1 MVESIKNSI
10 HGFAVSAVTALGFSA
25 AMANYFYVFL
35 ISMVPIVELRGAIP
49 VAYALGLEPV
59 QAFIVSVIGNLI
71 PVPFILLLITPF
83 CNLLKKTKL
92 FAWFPLWLD
101 KKVQKNR
108 HKVEKYA
115 FWGLFIFVAIPF
127 PGTGAWTGSLIASF
141 LDFDFKKS
149 FLAILL
155 GVCTAGLIMTAL
167 SFGLFDVIV
176 NLFK

>member
-1 MVESIKNSI
+1 MVESLKNAI
-10 HGFAVSAVTALGFSA
+10 QGFAVSVVTALGFSA
-25 AMANYFYVFL
+25 AAANYFYVFL

-49 VAYALGLEPV
+49 VAYALGLDPV
-59 QAFIVSVIGNLI
+59 VSYIVSVIGNLI

-92 FAWFPLWLD
+92 FAWFPRWLD
-101 KKVQKNR
+101 AKVEKNR
-108 HKVEKYA
+108 HKVERYA

-149 FLAILL
+149 LLAVFL
-155 GVCTAGLIMTAL
+155 GVCTAGIIMTAL
-167 SFGLFDVIV
+167 SFGLFDAIV
-176 NLFK
+176 GLF